1 MFNRINRSNYSGEDM
16 KIFALVDTS
25 ELNEYESVMLFVN
38 RKDAEIQ
45 NEYNGNNKNMFEIR
59 EIELTE

>member
-1 MFNRINRSNYSGEDM
+1 M

-59 EIELTE
+59 EIELTD